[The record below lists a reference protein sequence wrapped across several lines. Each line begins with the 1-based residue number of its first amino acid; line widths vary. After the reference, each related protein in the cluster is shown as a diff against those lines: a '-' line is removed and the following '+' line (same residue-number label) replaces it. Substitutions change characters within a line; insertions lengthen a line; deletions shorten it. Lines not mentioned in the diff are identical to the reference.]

1 MLSDEKIYLVTTLS
15 QPRDTREKGETS
27 DKKPPALTGQ
37 KSDAAVKREDSV
49 STNSHP
55 TRPINQTETLESK
68 PNVSQLYFQDNP
80 GNLPP
85 TLQP

>member
-1 MLSDEKIYLVTTLS
+1 MPSLIPKLPTL
-15 QPRDTREKGETS
+15 QLRDTREKGETS
-27 DKKPPALTGQ
+27 DKKPPALMGQ
-37 KSDAAVKREDSV
+37 QSDTSVKGEDSV

-55 TRPINQTETLESK
+55 KRPIYQTETIESK
-68 PNVSQLYFQDNP
+68 PNVSQIYFQHNP